1 MNRIFKSIWC
11 EQTRTWVA
19 ASEHAVARG
28 GRASSVVA
36 SAGGLEKVLKLSI
49 LGAASLIAMGVV
61 GPFAEEAMAANNA
74 GVCLTYNGSS
84 NNTSG
89 TGGWF
94 ADGCKSAG
102 WVQGMVTNSK
112 TDWVGLTADDTQ
124 IVLDGSAGSIY
135 FRTGGINGNVLTMSN
150 ATGGVL
156 LSGLAAGV
164 NPTDAVNMSQ
174 LTSLSTSTATG
185 ITSLSTSTA
194 TSIASLSTSMLSL
207 GVGVVTQDA
216 STGAISV
223 GANSPGLTVDF
234 AGGQGPRTLTG
245 VAAGVNATDAVNV
258 GQLAS
263 LSTSTAA
270 GLSTAASG
278 VASLSTSLLGAV
290 GDLASLST
298 SASTGL
304 ATADSGIASLSTSL
318 LGTADNVTSLSTS
331 LSTVNAN
338 LAGLQTSVDNVV
350 SYDDPSKS
358 AITLGGAGVTTP
370 VLLTNVAAGKIAAT
384 STDAV
389 NGSQLYTLQQ
399 EFSQQYDLLTSQV
412 SSLSTSVSGL
422 QGSVSANT
430 GTASG
435 DNSTASGTNASATGE
450 NSTATGTD
458 STASGSNSTANG
470 TNSTASGDNSTAS
483 GTNAS
488 ATGENST
495 ATGTDSTASGSNST
509 ANGTN
514 STASGDNSTANGAN
528 STASGAGAT
537 ATGENAAATG
547 AGATAT
553 GNNASA
559 SGTSSTAGGANA
571 IASGENST
579 ANGANSTAS
588 GNGSSAFGESAAA
601 AGDGSTALGANAVAS
616 GVGSVATGAGSV
628 ASGANSSAY
637 GTGSNATGA
646 GSVAIGQGA
655 TASGSNSVALGTGS
669 VASEDN
675 TVSVGSAG
683 SERRITNV
691 AAGVNATDAVNV
703 GQLNSAV
710 SGIRNQMDGMQG
722 QIDTLA
728 RDAYSGIAAATA
740 LTMIPDVDPGK
751 TLAVGIGTANFKGY
765 QASALGATARIT
777 QNLKVKTGVSYS
789 GSNYVWGAGMSYQ
802 W

>member
-61 GPFAEEAMAANNA
+61 GPFAEEAMAANNT
-74 GVCLTYNGSS
+74 GLCLTYNGGS
-84 NNTSG
+84 NNVAGSG
-89 TGGWF
+89 GLITGN
-94 ADGCKSAG
+94 GCNSAG
-102 WVQGMVTNSK
+102 WINGMVPGGSTN
-112 TDWVGLTADDTQ
+112 WMGMTADDTQ

-164 NPTDAVNMSQ
+164 KPTDAVNMSQ

-216 STGAISV
+216 SSGAISV

-263 LSTSTAA
+263 LSTS
-270 GLSTAASG
+270 
-278 VASLSTSLLGAV
+278 LLGAA

-358 AITLGGAGVTTP
+358 AITLGGAGVATP

-435 DNSTASGTNASATGE
+435 DNSTASGDNATASGTNSTANGTNSTASGDNSTASGTNASATGENSTATGTDSTASGSNSTANGTNSTASGDNSTASGTNASASGE

-509 ANGTN
+509 AN
-514 STASGDNSTANGAN
+514 
-528 STASGAGAT
+528 
-537 ATGENAAATG
+537 
-547 AGATAT
+547 
-553 GNNASA
+553 
-559 SGTSSTAGGANA
+559 
-571 IASGENST
+571 
-579 ANGANSTAS
+579 
-588 GNGSSAFGESAAA
+588 
-601 AGDGSTALGANAVAS
+601 
-616 GVGSVATGAGSV
+616 
-628 ASGANSSAY
+628 
-637 GTGSNATGA
+637 
-646 GSVAIGQGA
+646 
-655 TASGSNSVALGTGS
+655 
-669 VASEDN
+669 
-675 TVSVGSAG
+675 
-683 SERRITNV
+683 
-691 AAGVNATDAVNV
+691 
-703 GQLNSAV
+703 
-710 SGIRNQMDGMQG
+710 
-722 QIDTLA
+722 
-728 RDAYSGIAAATA
+728 
-740 LTMIPDVDPGK
+740 
-751 TLAVGIGTANFKGY
+751 
-765 QASALGATARIT
+765 
-777 QNLKVKTGVSYS
+777 
-789 GSNYVWGAGMSYQ
+789 
-802 W
+802 

>member
-61 GPFAEEAMAANNA
+61 GPFAEEAMAANNT
-74 GVCLTYNGSS
+74 GLCLTYNGGS
-84 NNTSG
+84 NNVAGSG
-89 TGGWF
+89 GLITGN
-94 ADGCKSAG
+94 GCNSAG
-102 WVQGMVTNSK
+102 WINGMVPGGSTN
-112 TDWVGLTADDTQ
+112 WMGMTADDTQ

-164 NPTDAVNMSQ
+164 KPTDAVNMSQ

-216 STGAISV
+216 SSGAISV

-435 DNSTASGTNASATGE
+435 DNSTASGDNATASGTNSTANGTNSTASGDNSTASGTNASASGE

-488 ATGENST
+488 RV
-495 ATGTDSTASGSNST
+495 
-509 ANGTN
+509 
-514 STASGDNSTANGAN
+514 
-528 STASGAGAT
+528 
-537 ATGENAAATG
+537 
-547 AGATAT
+547 
-553 GNNASA
+553 
-559 SGTSSTAGGANA
+559 
-571 IASGENST
+571 I
-579 ANGANSTAS
+579 
-588 GNGSSAFGESAAA
+588 
-601 AGDGSTALGANAVAS
+601 
-616 GVGSVATGAGSV
+616 
-628 ASGANSSAY
+628 
-637 GTGSNATGA
+637 
-646 GSVAIGQGA
+646 
-655 TASGSNSVALGTGS
+655 
-669 VASEDN
+669 
-675 TVSVGSAG
+675 
-683 SERRITNV
+683 
-691 AAGVNATDAVNV
+691 
-703 GQLNSAV
+703 
-710 SGIRNQMDGMQG
+710 
-722 QIDTLA
+722 
-728 RDAYSGIAAATA
+728 
-740 LTMIPDVDPGK
+740 
-751 TLAVGIGTANFKGY
+751 
-765 QASALGATARIT
+765 TAR
-777 QNLKVKTGVSYS
+777 Q
-789 GSNYVWGAGMSYQ
+789 AGRMRRRAELDRVGR
-802 W
+802 

>member
-61 GPFAEEAMAANNA
+61 GPFAEEAMAANNT
-74 GVCLTYNGSS
+74 GLCLTYNGGS
-84 NNTSG
+84 NNVAGSG
-89 TGGWF
+89 GLITGN
-94 ADGCKSAG
+94 GCNSAG
-102 WVQGMVTNSK
+102 WINGMVPGGSTN
-112 TDWVGLTADDTQ
+112 WMGMTADDTQ

-164 NPTDAVNMSQ
+164 KPTDAVNMSQ

-216 STGAISV
+216 SSGAISV

-435 DNSTASGTNASATGE
+435 DNSTASGDNA
-450 NSTATGTD
+450 
-458 STASGSNSTANG
+458 TASGTNSTANG

-488 ATGENST
+488 ATVENST
-495 ATGTDSTASGSNST
+495 ATGTDSTASGS
-509 ANGTN
+509 
-514 STASGDNSTANGAN
+514 NSTANGAN

-579 ANGANSTAS
+579 TNGANSTAS

>member
-61 GPFAEEAMAANNA
+61 GPFAEEAMAANNT
-74 GVCLTYNGSS
+74 GLCLTYNGGS
-84 NNTSG
+84 NNVAGSG
-89 TGGWF
+89 GLITGN
-94 ADGCKSAG
+94 GCNSAG
-102 WVQGMVTNSK
+102 WINGMVPGGSTN
-112 TDWVGLTADDTQ
+112 WMGMTADDTQ

-164 NPTDAVNMSQ
+164 KPTDAVNMSQ

-435 DNSTASGTNASATGE
+435 DNSTASGDNA
-450 NSTATGTD
+450 
-458 STASGSNSTANG
+458 TASGTNSTANG

-488 ATGENST
+488 ASGENST
-495 ATGTDSTASGSNST
+495 ATGTASTASGS
-509 ANGTN
+509 
-514 STASGDNSTANGAN
+514 NSTANGAN

-579 ANGANSTAS
+579 TNGANSTAS

>member
-61 GPFAEEAMAANNA
+61 GPFAEEAMAANNT
-74 GVCLTYNGSS
+74 GLCLTYNGGS
-84 NNTSG
+84 NNVAGSG
-89 TGGWF
+89 GLITGN
-94 ADGCKSAG
+94 GCNSAG
-102 WVQGMVTNSK
+102 WINGMVPGGSTN
-112 TDWVGLTADDTQ
+112 WMGMTADDTQ

-164 NPTDAVNMSQ
+164 KPTDAVNMSQ

-216 STGAISV
+216 SSGAISV

-435 DNSTASGTNASATGE
+435 DNSTASGDNATASGTNSTANGTNSTASGDNSTASGTNASASGE

-495 ATGTDSTASGSNST
+495 T
-509 ANGTN
+509 
-514 STASGDNSTANGAN
+514 
-528 STASGAGAT
+528 
-537 ATGENAAATG
+537 
-547 AGATAT
+547 
-553 GNNASA
+553 
-559 SGTSSTAGGANA
+559 
-571 IASGENST
+571 
-579 ANGANSTAS
+579 NGANSTAS

>member
-358 AITLGGAGVTTP
+358 AITLGGAGVATP

-384 STDAV
+384 STDAM

-488 ATGENST
+488 ASGENST

-514 STASGDNSTANGAN
+514 STASGSNSTANGAN

-601 AGDGSTALGANAVAS
+601 AGDGSTALGSNAVAS

>member
-358 AITLGGAGVTTP
+358 AITLGGAGVATP

-384 STDAV
+384 SADAV

-435 DNSTASGTNASATGE
+435 DNSTASGDNA
-450 NSTATGTD
+450 
-458 STASGSNSTANG
+458 TASGTNSTANG

-514 STASGDNSTANGAN
+514 STASG
-528 STASGAGAT
+528 AGAT

-579 ANGANSTAS
+579 TNGANSTAS

>member
-61 GPFAEEAMAANNA
+61 GPFAEEAMAANNT
-74 GVCLTYNGSS
+74 GLCLTYNGGS
-84 NNTSG
+84 NNVAGSG
-89 TGGWF
+89 GLITGN
-94 ADGCKSAG
+94 GCNSAG
-102 WVQGMVTNSK
+102 WINGMVPGGSTN
-112 TDWVGLTADDTQ
+112 WMGMTADDTQ

-245 VAAGVNATDAVNV
+245 VAAGVNDTDAVNV

-278 VASLSTSLLGAV
+278 VASLSTSLLGAA

-318 LGTADNVTSLSTS
+318 LGTTNNVTSLSTS

-358 AITLGGAGVTTP
+358 AITLGGAGVATP

-435 DNSTASGTNASATGE
+435 DNSTASGDNA
-450 NSTATGTD
+450 
-458 STASGSNSTANG
+458 TASGTNSTANG

-495 ATGTDSTASGSNST
+495 ATGTASTASGS
-509 ANGTN
+509 
-514 STASGDNSTANGAN
+514 NSTANGAN

-637 GTGSNATGA
+637 GTGSNAAGA

>member
-216 STGAISV
+216 SSGAISV

-278 VASLSTSLLGAV
+278 VASLSTSLLGAA

-358 AITLGGAGVTTP
+358 AITLGGA
-370 VLLTNVAAGKIAAT
+370 
-384 STDAV
+384 
-389 NGSQLYTLQQ
+389 
-399 EFSQQYDLLTSQV
+399 
-412 SSLSTSVSGL
+412 
-422 QGSVSANT
+422 
-430 GTASG
+430 AS
-435 DNSTASGTNASATGE
+435 
-450 NSTATGTD
+450 
-458 STASGSNSTANG
+458 
-470 TNSTASGDNSTAS
+470 
-483 GTNAS
+483 
-488 ATGENST
+488 
-495 ATGTDSTASGSNST
+495 
-509 ANGTN
+509 
-514 STASGDNSTANGAN
+514 
-528 STASGAGAT
+528 
-537 ATGENAAATG
+537 
-547 AGATAT
+547 
-553 GNNASA
+553 
-559 SGTSSTAGGANA
+559 
-571 IASGENST
+571 
-579 ANGANSTAS
+579 
-588 GNGSSAFGESAAA
+588 
-601 AGDGSTALGANAVAS
+601 
-616 GVGSVATGAGSV
+616 
-628 ASGANSSAY
+628 
-637 GTGSNATGA
+637 
-646 GSVAIGQGA
+646 
-655 TASGSNSVALGTGS
+655 
-669 VASEDN
+669 
-675 TVSVGSAG
+675 
-683 SERRITNV
+683 RRP
-691 AAGVNATDAVNV
+691 
-703 GQLNSAV
+703 SC
-710 SGIRNQMDGMQG
+710 
-722 QIDTLA
+722 
-728 RDAYSGIAAATA
+728 
-740 LTMIPDVDPGK
+740 
-751 TLAVGIGTANFKGY
+751 
-765 QASALGATARIT
+765 
-777 QNLKVKTGVSYS
+777 
-789 GSNYVWGAGMSYQ
+789 
-802 W
+802 

>member
-61 GPFAEEAMAANNA
+61 GPFAEEAMAANNT
-74 GVCLTYNGSS
+74 GLCLTYNGGS
-84 NNTSG
+84 NNVAGSG
-89 TGGWF
+89 GLITGN
-94 ADGCKSAG
+94 GCNSAG
-102 WVQGMVTNSK
+102 WINGMVPGGSTN
-112 TDWVGLTADDTQ
+112 WMGMTADDTQ

-164 NPTDAVNMSQ
+164 KPTDAVNMSQ

-358 AITLGGAGVTTP
+358 AITLGGAGVATP

-435 DNSTASGTNASATGE
+435 DNSTASGDNA
-450 NSTATGTD
+450 
-458 STASGSNSTANG
+458 TASGTNSTANG

-495 ATGTDSTASGSNST
+495 ATGTASTASGS
-509 ANGTN
+509 
-514 STASGDNSTANGAN
+514 NSTANGAN

-537 ATGENAAATG
+537 ATGESAAATG

-601 AGDGSTALGANAVAS
+601 AGDGSTALGSNAVAS

>member
-61 GPFAEEAMAANNA
+61 GPFAEEAMAANNT
-74 GVCLTYNGSS
+74 GLCLTYNGGS
-84 NNTSG
+84 NNVAGSG
-89 TGGWF
+89 GLITGN
-94 ADGCKSAG
+94 GCNSAG
-102 WVQGMVTNSK
+102 WINGMVPGGSTN
-112 TDWVGLTADDTQ
+112 WMGMTADDTQ

-164 NPTDAVNMSQ
+164 KPTDAVNMSQ

-216 STGAISV
+216 SSGAISV

-234 AGGQGPRTLTG
+234 AGGQGARTLTG

-358 AITLGGAGVTTP
+358 AITLGGAGVATP

-509 ANGTN
+509 ANG
-514 STASGDNSTANGAN
+514 AN

-637 GTGSNATGA
+637 GTGSNAAGA

>member
-19 ASEHAVARG
+19 ASERAVARG

-435 DNSTASGTNASATGE
+435 DNSTASGDNA
-450 NSTATGTD
+450 
-458 STASGSNSTANG
+458 TASGTNSTANG

-488 ATGENST
+488 ASGENST
-495 ATGTDSTASGSNST
+495 ATGTASTASGS
-509 ANGTN
+509 
-514 STASGDNSTANGAN
+514 NSTANGAN

-601 AGDGSTALGANAVAS
+601 ADDGSTALGANAVAS

-637 GTGSNATGA
+637 GTGSNAAGA

>member
-358 AITLGGAGVTTP
+358 AITLGGAGVATP

-384 STDAV
+384 STDAM

-470 TNSTASGDNSTAS
+470 TNSTASGDSSTAS

-495 ATGTDSTASGSNST
+495 ATGTDSTASGTNST

-514 STASGDNSTANGAN
+514 STASGSNSTANGAN

-601 AGDGSTALGANAVAS
+601 AGDGSTALGSNAVAS

>member
-435 DNSTASGTNASATGE
+435 DNSTASGDNATASGTNSTANGTNSTASGDNSTASGTNASASGE

-514 STASGDNSTANGAN
+514 STASGDNSTA
-528 STASGAGAT
+528 SGT
-537 ATGENAAATG
+537 
-547 AGATAT
+547 
-553 GNNASA
+553 NAS
-559 SGTSSTAGGANA
+559 
-571 IASGENST
+571 ASGENST
-579 ANGANSTAS
+579 A
-588 GNGSSAFGESAAA
+588 
-601 AGDGSTALGANAVAS
+601 
-616 GVGSVATGAGSV
+616 TGTDS
-628 ASGANSSAY
+628 
-637 GTGSNATGA
+637 
-646 GSVAIGQGA
+646 
-655 TASGSNSVALGTGS
+655 TASGSNS
-669 VASEDN
+669 
-675 TVSVGSAG
+675 
-683 SERRITNV
+683 
-691 AAGVNATDAVNV
+691 
-703 GQLNSAV
+703 
-710 SGIRNQMDGMQG
+710 
-722 QIDTLA
+722 
-728 RDAYSGIAAATA
+728 
-740 LTMIPDVDPGK
+740 
-751 TLAVGIGTANFKGY
+751 TANGTNSTASGDNSTASGTN
-765 QASALGATARIT
+765 ASATGENSTAT
-777 QNLKVKTGVSYS
+777 G
-789 GSNYVWGAGMSYQ
+789 
-802 W
+802 